1 MRPLQWLRTLARWL
15 LWSVQF
21 APFLALLFA
30 ILVDEGPTGEPRL
43 SSHFFPVV
51 LWVFDDFAWTCA
63 RNSLIFAIVVSVSSL
78 VVGVGLQAALCR
90 LPHWGRSIL
99 GAAVLTVV
107 AASPAFLAL
116 GLTGLFGQPRPLP
129 WPFWS
134 SHHAGSQGASLES
147 WSGLSLWL
155 MWIWSSVPAG
165 AAIVAL
171 LSAGAFRRLDPTWGE
186 AARLGGAARTGSRE
200 TCTGRSFVPG
210 RPARPQSSSC
220 WPWLSPAR
228 L

>member
-1 MRPLQWLRTLARWL
+1 MSGSQGIKLTCDRCSGCERWQGGCYGAC
-15 LWSVQF
+15 SCAV
-21 APFLALLFA
+21 PRMLFA

-107 AASPAFLAL
+107 AASPAFLRWA
-116 GLTGLFGQPRPLP
+116 
-129 WPFWS
+129 
-134 SHHAGSQGASLES
+134 
-147 WSGLSLWL
+147 
-155 MWIWSSVPAG
+155 
-165 AAIVAL
+165 
-171 LSAGAFRRLDPTWGE
+171 
-186 AARLGGAARTGSRE
+186 
-200 TCTGRSFVPG
+200 
-210 RPARPQSSSC
+210 
-220 WPWLSPAR
+220 
-228 L
+228 

>member
-21 APFLALLFA
+21 PPFLALLFA

-63 RNSLIFAIVVSVSSL
+63 GNSLIFAIVVSVSSL

-99 GAAVLTVV
+99 A
-107 AASPAFLAL
+107 
-116 GLTGLFGQPRPLP
+116 
-129 WPFWS
+129 
-134 SHHAGSQGASLES
+134 
-147 WSGLSLWL
+147 
-155 MWIWSSVPAG
+155 
-165 AAIVAL
+165 
-171 LSAGAFRRLDPTWGE
+171 RR
-186 AARLGGAARTGSRE
+186 S
-200 TCTGRSFVPG
+200 
-210 RPARPQSSSC
+210 
-220 WPWLSPAR
+220 
-228 L
+228 